1 MSLPLPTTATHA
13 AAPAATMSALVLE
26 DYGRMVVAQRPVPV
40 VGDGEVRVRVHGVGI
55 CGSDLHGFT
64 GANGRRFPGQV
75 MGHEAVGTVDAVG
88 AGVTSFTGGERVVV
102 NPTLA
107 CQACDWCARGQ
118 QHICPQRRVL
128 GVDPTLSS
136 AFAEFFVVP
145 ERNLIPFDGILL
157 HGALVEPLAV
167 GYHAARR
174 AGVSAGDTVAVIGGG
189 PIGQAAALACIR
201 LGAARVIVGEPREA
215 RRRLLEDIGAETFD
229 PFTASAPLGA
239 GEADAAID
247 AVGASE
253 TILTALE
260 LTAPGGTVVL
270 VGMDAPAVELQAYP
284 LTTQE
289 RSLVG
294 AFCYT
299 AEEFA
304 ETAAWAATVPETLDR
319 LIERAVPLDE
329 GPAAFEEL
337 TDPER
342 LAGKIIIEFP
352 AKPESAGPPASS

>member
-1 MSLPLPTTATHA
+1 MSLSLSTTATHS

-26 DYGRMVVAQRPVPV
+26 DYGRMVVTQRPVPA

-55 CGSDLHGFT
+55 CGSDLHGYT
-64 GANGRRFPGQV
+64 GANGRRFPGQI

-88 AGVTSFTGGERVVV
+88 AGVTTLATGQWVVV

-107 CQACDWCARGQ
+107 CNDCAWCARGQ

-174 AGVSAGDTVAVIGGG
+174 AGVVAGDTVAVIGGG

-229 PFTASAPLGA
+229 PFTANVPLGA

-260 LTAPGGTVVL
+260 LTTPGGTVVL

-352 AKPESAGPPASS
+352 AKPESAGSPASS